1 MQLVLFVMIFV
12 ACIMVLKTRS
22 SHNKTEKI
30 VTTSGTANTFKE
42 VGFDFR
48 NKNVHEYLKKQA
60 PGLRQV
66 CQGTRKS
73 IVWELPIEGSKHL
86 KFAELVQE
94 TKFNSVTWQL
104 LFINKRPNFLPF
116 PKATSMISF
125 QILKEKKEIYL
136 TDLYPTFPNVSGV
149 DILQFIMALSYACG
163 FTLSLEDESDI
174 SVSYRILY
182 GSGYYENLI
191 KGMGVGIETINQN
204 NVIVKEDFYN
214 CANDQLRHLEL
225 KDPVVPISKFLNSCV
240 DNGVSIQDCPVHFVW
255 LGKAIHY
262 NLMPICGL
270 NHAPNKDLFLQP
282 KLEFE
287 IKPNDLSRIFNKL
300 PPKSKPIV
308 PVSYPIIKNCTL
320 RVKDLET
327 IKEDVGSLKLFKK
340 AFDFCFHDLPI
351 FTTLKLFTILRGCV
365 TETLNFLWKYK
376 CDVKEQSVKTSLKFK
391 PKFK

>member
-42 VGFDFR
+42 IGFDFK

-60 PGLRQV
+60 LGLREV

-104 LFINKRPNFLPF
+104 LFINRRPNFLPF

-125 QILKEKKEIYL
+125 QILKERKEIYL
-136 TDLYPTFPNVSGV
+136 TDLYPTFPHVSGV

-174 SVSYRILY
+174 SVSYRLLY

-204 NVIVKEDFYN
+204 NVILKEKFYD
-214 CANDQLRHLEL
+214 CANHQLRQLEL

-240 DNGVSIQDCPVHFVW
+240 DKGVSIQDCPVHFVW
-255 LGKAIHY
+255 LGRAIHY
-262 NLMPICGL
+262 NLIPICGL

-282 KLEFE
+282 KLKFE
-287 IKPNDLSRIFNKL
+287 IKPNDLSRIFNKIPL
-300 PPKSKPIV
+300 KST
-308 PVSYPIIKNCTL
+308 PVSYPIVKNCTP
-320 RVKDLET
+320 RVKESVE
-327 IKEDVGSLKLFKK
+327 IVKEDVGSLKFFKK
-340 AFDFCFHDLPI
+340 AFDFCFHDRPI
-351 FTTLKLFTILRGCV
+351 FTTLKLFKILRGCV
-365 TETLNFLWKYK
+365 TETLNFLWKNE
-376 CDVKEQSVKTSLKFK
+376 CT
-391 PKFK
+391 